1 MGRPSGHPTRWALS
15 WRILI
20 TDGLE
25 EDGLTILRR
34 RADVAEQDDLT
45 GLEHFD
51 ALVVRGRTRVTSG
64 VLSSAAPRLKVVG
77 RAGVGVDN
85 IDLEAAAR
93 IGVIVVNAPLA
104 STTSVAEH
112 TLALMLSLARR
123 IPDADRSLRR
133 GEWRKAE
140 LEGVELSGRTLGII
154 GVGRIGSALAARAR
168 ALGMHCIGFD
178 PHLAPGEFRRR
189 GVDPSGFAELLGLSD
204 FISLHVPLTP
214 ETQGM
219 IGPREFEMIRP
230 GARLICT
237 ARGGLVDE
245 ASLLSALESGRLA
258 GAALDVFA
266 HEPPGPTSL
275 VSHPNLVATPHI
287 GAQTIEAQRR
297 AAHDI
302 AEELLAAL
310 GGQPLRWRVA

>member
-1 MGRPSGHPTRWALS
+1 MGRLSGLRTRWKLS

-34 RADVAEQDDLT
+34 RADVVEQDDLT

-51 ALVVRGRTRVTSG
+51 ALVVRGRTRVTSE

-85 IDLEAAAR
+85 IDLEAAGR

-104 STTSVAEH
+104 STISVAEH
-112 TLALMLSLARR
+112 ALALMLSLARH
-123 IPDADRSLRR
+123 IPDADRSLHR

-140 LEGVELSGRTLGII
+140 FEGVELSGRTLGII
-154 GVGRIGSALAARAR
+154 GVGRIGSALAGRAR

-178 PHLAPGEFRRR
+178 PHLTPEEFRRR
-189 GVDPSGFAELLGLSD
+189 GVEPSGFAELLGLSD

-219 IGPREFEMIRP
+219 IGPSEFEMIRP

-237 ARGGLVDE
+237 ARGGVVDE
-245 ASLLSALESGRLA
+245 AALLSALESGRLA

-266 HEPPGPTSL
+266 HEPPGPTSV
-275 VSHPNLVATPHI
+275 VSHPNLVGTPHI

-310 GGQPLRWRVA
+310 SGQPLRWRVA